1 MVVRTWPS
9 RGHSRIKVTDAASDA
24 AGLAADSQPIH
35 YRPVTLTRAVEGAG
49 PASPVRLAHLGL
61 GNFFRAHQAWY
72 TFRAGTAGKDGNDGQ
87 WGYAAF
93 TGRSPGLA
101 EALTAQQGLYTLVTR
116 APDGDRYELVTSL
129 SQVRAAS
136 DHEAWLACLRS
147 PELAAITL
155 TVTEAGYPRGP
166 AGGLDTSRPEVAA
179 DIQALRADRA
189 APVRTVPGKLVAG
202 LAARRL
208 AGAGPVA
215 LIPCD
220 NLPANG
226 PLAWRVVSDL
236 AERVDSELAS
246 WLADSVAVVST
257 VVDRI
262 TPRPARADLS
272 AVRERTGRDD
282 RCPVVTEPF
291 SAWVLSGEFPAGR
304 PAWEDAGAKF
314 TADIRPAEDQKL
326 WMLNGAHSL
335 LAYAGSITGHATV
348 PAAIADSACLTWL
361 DEWWNEAGAHLPQ
374 PPAEITRYRDDL
386 LARFANARMA
396 DRLDRIAEDG
406 SQKLPVR
413 VLPVLRAERQ
423 SGRLPA
429 GAARVLAAWICHLRG
444 LGAPVRDVRAAEVVP
459 LAAGSLRSAVPGVLR
474 WLGPEFADDRQ
485 LVDVVTGLC
494 ELFSRY

>member
-1 MVVRTWPS
+1 MNR
-9 RGHSRIKVTDAASDA
+9 
-24 AGLAADSQPIH
+24 
-35 YRPVTLTRAVEGAG
+35 

-72 TFRAGTAGKDGNDGQ
+72 TARAADAGE

-93 TGRSPGLA
+93 TGRNAGLA

-129 SQVRAAS
+129 TRAHAAA

-155 TVTEAGYPRGP
+155 TVTEAGYRHGPR
-166 AGGLDTSRPEVAA
+166 GGLDASHPDVAA
-179 DIQALRADRA
+179 DIQALNADRT
-189 APVRTVPGKLVAG
+189 APVGTVPGKLVAG
-202 LAARRL
+202 LAARRR
-208 AGAGPVA
+208 ADAGPVA

-226 PLAWRVVSDL
+226 ELTRRVVSEL
-236 AERVDSELAS
+236 AERVDGELAA
-246 WLADSVAVVST
+246 WLAGSVTVVST

-262 TPRPARADLS
+262 TPRPTPADLR

-282 RCPVVTEPF
+282 QCPVVTEP
-291 SAWVLSGEFPAGR
+291 SSSWVLSGEFPAGR
-304 PAWEDAGAKF
+304 PAWEHAGARF
-314 TADIRPAEDQKL
+314 TADITPAEDQKL

-335 LAYAGSITGHATV
+335 LAYAGSIIGHATV
-348 PAAIADSACLTWL
+348 PAAIADPACLTWL
-361 DEWWNEAGAHLPQ
+361 DEWWNAASAHLPQ
-374 PPAEITRYRDDL
+374 PPAEIARYRGDL
-386 LARFANARMA
+386 LTRFANARMA

-423 SGRLPA
+423 SGRLPVA
-429 GAARVLAAWICHLRG
+429 AARVIAAWICHLRG

-459 LAAGSLRSAVPGVLR
+459 RAAGSLRRAVPGVLG
-474 WLGPEFADDRQ
+474 WLDPELAEDHQ
-485 LVDVVTGLC
+485 LIGAVMELC